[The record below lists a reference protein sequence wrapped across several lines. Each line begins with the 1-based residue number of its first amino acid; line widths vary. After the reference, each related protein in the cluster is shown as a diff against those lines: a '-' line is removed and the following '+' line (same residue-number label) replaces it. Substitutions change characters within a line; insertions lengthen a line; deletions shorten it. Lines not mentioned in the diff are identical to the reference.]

1 MKSTGSNSLKII
13 LFLSLLIGGQIPSAY
28 SVTTCSYEDDASL
41 KEAQAQCTES
51 SKEWVCELN
60 RCMTKANAVDTRN
73 QLEQCANLPDSD
85 QVKTCVDNL
94 ANEKSGEPDIDYSAK
109 GKEGLAQTA
118 YGMSLGL
125 VTIGFLSKESK
136 AKCMSKMILTGA
148 GLGFIAMEIYQYFLL
163 KDKLDKYRKEY
174 REKEIADAT
183 YNAQVDAFIY
193 LKKEQELIRDI
204 AKKKYY
210 IHLTLTAAFGT
221 ASVVALYEMLAPGA
235 TKCQASVPK
244 PTAYW
249 ENHQIEMIWLF
260 LHNTFMP
267 SALGKDKLT
276 YGNKEF
282 KDYLPTLLGAGATT
296 LVGLTT
302 SLGKYFTSS
311 AGIATVSTL
320 AAFLSYQLANE
331 HKKVEDQ
338 ARENIKKI
346 DEALKEFT
354 ADAQQFCPDGRDDL
368 SNPRCYC
375 FKSDGSANQDHSA
388 SNTCQNLW
396 HSTFIT
402 ATASDYANASLLGE
416 QGCVSKDEQFDPDCN
431 CKQMINTKTGDD
443 ACLKAVPA
451 TFDLGKLASA
461 VNIKSTEKDLN
472 DLLKGNLKAANLNDA
487 DLSQKA
493 TRIQNAKDAL
503 LRQFNKDHTPP
514 FSLPDDEQNKL
525 LLRQF
530 APASLLKDAGNG
542 SLSKPLSEMF
552 PINQSSGDKKLQEA
566 VKNLIPKIGYQSTKE
581 QKPVAAKNDEL
592 DFNVN
597 SSRSS
602 RSASELQFDQ
612 NKDKFKFSKQDIHEN
627 KGQSLWD
634 ILSNRYNRSGLMRLF
649 ADE

>member
-1 MKSTGSNSLKII
+1 MKSTGLNIT
-13 LFLSLLIGGQIPSAY
+13 LFLCLLIHSWLPAITNA
-28 SVTTCSYEDDASL
+28 TTCSYDDDAYM
-41 KEAQAQCTES
+41 KEEQSKCTES
-51 SKEWVCELN
+51 SREWICELN
-60 RCMTKANAVDTRN
+60 RCMTKANAIDTRN
-73 QLEQCANLPDSD
+73 QLNQCASLTESA
-85 QVKTCVDNL
+85 QVKACIDNL
-94 ANEKSGEPDIDYSAK
+94 ANQKSGEPDIDYSAS

-136 AKCMSKMILTGA
+136 AKCLSKTILTGA

-163 KDKLDKYRKEY
+163 KDKLEKYRKEY

-193 LKKEQELIRDI
+193 LKREQELIRDI

-221 ASVVALYEMLAPGA
+221 ASAVALYEMLSPSA
-235 TKCQASVPK
+235 TKCLANVPK
-244 PTAYW
+244 PIASF
-249 ENHQIEMIWLF
+249 ERNQVELALLF
-260 LHNTFMP
+260 LHDTFFP
-267 SALGKDKLT
+267 SAVGKDKFS
-276 YGNKEF
+276 YGGKEF

-331 HKKVEDQ
+331 HKKVETQ
-338 ARENIKKI
+338 ANENIKKI

-375 FKSDGSANQDHSA
+375 YNSDGSANHDRSA
-388 SNTCQNLW
+388 SNTCQASW
-396 HSTFIT
+396 HNTFIT
-402 ATASDYANASLLGE
+402 ATASDYANTSILGE
-416 QGCVSKDEQFDPDCN
+416 QGCVSKDERFDPDCN

-443 ACLKAVPA
+443 ACLKAIP
-451 TFDLGKLASA
+451 TSFNLGKLASA
-461 VNIKSTEKDLN
+461 VNLKATEKDLN
-472 DLLKGNLKAANLNDA
+472 DLLKGNLKTANLNEA
-487 DLSQKA
+487 DLTQKA
-493 TRIQNAKDAL
+493 TRIKDAKEAL
-503 LRQFNKDHTPP
+503 LRQFNQDKKPP
-514 FSLPDDEQNKL
+514 FGLPNDEQNKL
-525 LLRQF
+525 LLREF
-530 APASLLKDAGNG
+530 APKSLLNAASNG
-542 SLSKPLSEMF
+542 PLNKSLGEMF
-552 PINQSSGDKKLQEA
+552 PINQSSGDKKLQEN
-566 VKNLIPKIGYQSTKE
+566 VENLIPKIGYKTSETK
-581 QKPVAAKNDEL
+581 KSDVAKNDEL
-592 DFNVN
+592 DFNV
-597 SSRSS
+597 SSSQNS
-602 RSASELQFDQ
+602 RSAGEIQFEQ

-627 KGQSLWD
+627 KDQSLWD